1 MLVSLVNTDGD
12 VHYFVVMV
20 VVAVVVFLFVVLCVL
35 WRLVWLFLM
44 FCICFLCVCRCSAL
58 LRGAASSGLAAS
70 PAKKDKAEEIPTPK
84 KNVDLCGT

>member
-20 VVAVVVFLFVVLCVL
+20 VVFLFVVLCVL
-35 WRLVWLFLM
+35 WRLVLLFLM

-70 PAKKDKAEEIPTPK
+70 PVKKDKAGEDIPTAK
-84 KNVDLCGT
+84 KTVDMCGT